1 MAIKKTKK
9 RKKAAKYYIFFN
21 DIIQN
26 QNWCQI
32 VVQKAKFRLTFLK
45 GKKRKKERETEKKTD
60 AFGIKCATAN
70 VEVAVAGTEAPF
82 K

>member
-1 MAIKKTKK
+1 MSNCCTKSKVSINFFKGQKTEK
-9 RKKAAKYYIFFN
+9 R
-21 DIIQN
+21 
-26 QNWCQI
+26 
-32 VVQKAKFRLTFLK
+32 
-45 GKKRKKERETEKKTD
+45 ERETEKKTD